1 MNKKI
6 NRITDNH
13 IWSYFFSR
21 NLEFNRKKM
30 IKSKKILPL
39 EHAIW
44 WLSNKREIFYYNIGK
59 KNIIYF
65 WQEIKKFNNKKYFI
79 GGWHSNVKKV
89 NLLYILFILKWQF
102 SYNLKKKYK
111 YPWIAVVKKNNKKI
125 LSLCKYLGYIEI
137 KNKRERYYKLIK
149 EIFNVNFSNYFYLIL
164 LP

>member
-30 IKSKKILPL
+30 IKSKKILPF

-44 WLSNKREIFYYNIGK
+44 WLSNKREIFYYNINK

-79 GGWHSNVKKV
+79 GGWHSNLKKV

-102 SYNLKKKYK
+102 SYNLRKKQKYD
-111 YPWIAVVKKNNKKI
+111 WIAVVKKNNKWI
-125 LSLCKYLGYIEI
+125 LKLTYYIG
-137 KNKRERYYKLIK
+137 YKLVKKSEVHYKVIK
-149 EIFNVNFSNYFYLIL
+149 KIFKVNKKDYFFLKYI
-164 LP
+164 P

>member
-6 NRITDNH
+6 NRIIDNH

-44 WLSNKREIFYYNIGK
+44 WLSNKRKIFYYNIGK

-79 GGWHSNVKKV
+79 GGWHSNLKKV
-89 NLLYILFILKWQF
+89 NFLYILFILKWQF
-102 SYNLKKKYK
+102 SYNLRKKQKYD
-111 YPWIAVVKKNNKKI
+111 WIAVVKKNNKWVLK
-125 LSLCKYLGYIEI
+125 LTYYLGYKLVKKGEVHYNAI
-137 KNKRERYYKLIK
+137 KK
-149 EIFNVNFSNYFYLIL
+149 IFKVSKKDYFFLKYI
-164 LP
+164 P